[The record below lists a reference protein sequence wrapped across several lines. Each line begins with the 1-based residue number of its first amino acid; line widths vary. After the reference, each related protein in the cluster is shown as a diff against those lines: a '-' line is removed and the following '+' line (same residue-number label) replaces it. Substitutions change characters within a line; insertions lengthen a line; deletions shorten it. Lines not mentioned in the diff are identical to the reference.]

1 MDLYRYISFEEF
13 MSIVTLKHLHFVQP
27 TQWADTYE
35 GCMYRLLDNDKN
47 KEFLLSKLYD
57 SSAMSDENSKAMDIL
72 LKYYRIL
79 MVRHNWFGQC
89 WTDRRS
95 ESDAFWRIYSHNN
108 GAIRIS
114 TSVQKFEKI
123 LNPEKYNVEKKKVI
137 YDDMTEND
145 LLEPQIELLVQSNNI
160 TESYFHKR
168 RAFSHEHEYRILV
181 FPKTD
186 SDGNEDGHRLF
197 LHSVCTFTQVQLNQ
211 RIKEMPIKDKQDCVT
226 SCIKII
232 KSLKYEP
239 SKASQLYIPINSASD
254 LITDVLVT
262 PLAADWYVDLVKG
275 VCDQNGI
282 TFAGK
287 SHLYDAVL

>member
-47 KEFLLSKLYD
+47 KVVLLSKLYD
-57 SSAMSDENSKAMDIL
+57 SSAMSDENSKAVDIL

-95 ESDAFWRIYSHNN
+95 ESDAFWRIYSYNN
-108 GAIRIS
+108 RAIRIC
-114 TSVQKFEKI
+114 TSVQKIEKI
-123 LNPEKYNVEKKKVI
+123 LSSEKYNVEKKKVI
-137 YDDMTEND
+137 YDDMTDND
-145 LLEPQIELLVQSNNI
+145 LFEPQIELLVQSNNI

-186 SDGNEDGHRLF
+186 SDGNEDSHHLF
-197 LHSVCTFTQVQLNQ
+197 FHSVCRITQVQLNQ

>member
-27 TQWADTYE
+27 TQWADTHE

-47 KEFLLSKLYD
+47 KEVLLSKLYD

-108 GAIRIS
+108 RAIRIC
-114 TSVQKFEKI
+114 TSVQKIEKI
-123 LNPEKYNVEKKKVI
+123 LSYEKYNVEKKKVI

-145 LLEPQIELLVQSNNI
+145 LLEPQIKLLVQSNNI

-262 PLAADWYVDLVKG
+262 PLAADWYVNLVKG